1 MKRISGDFFISQ
13 GPPKTEQIVE
23 IAGFQRVRQRLDLNI
38 EREKGNII
46 LIVGTRGI
54 GKSTCLEYSRYYV
67 NNELGYDC
75 SRLLDIGLSIP
86 QLLELEY
93 NERVTFILK
102 KIALVISK
110 DKKDNISDVIDI
122 LNAQEKGPFFLFID
136 NLDRL
141 YQNKDDLSFVQYFF
155 QTADPILK
163 ALSKKVVIVISCAPE
178 WNIFLKQRDLS
189 YTNFSNSIS
198 LEPLSDDEIGK
209 LIESRAVA
217 QGYEIDNI
225 IKEELLPVLRIASRG
240 NSRSVFQF
248 LERVIGEV
256 DENEL
261 PIDITTFQRVVGS
274 ELFDGSIE
282 NLREIASESPIV
294 SWGIN
299 QMWRYFDVLQKSGF
313 DCGTEIK
320 KLIKT
325 HEKNFIDESEITST
339 LNAWKKVSHETE
351 FGKWVLNPQVGD
363 MIKQWHRETKIKKEI
378 LLTAYSEKPFTTST
392 TNVEDYVDQY
402 ITATADKE
410 SASDAFNVSLEEY
423 RLLSSA
429 DGNKLEEDRSKLI
442 DSGWNCLKQLML
454 TIIAIEEGD
463 VPNELS
469 SRLDNKE
476 TIEEAGNEL
485 ITCVGDIYKEF
496 NKVNPYRSELSS
508 IKERFRDARDN
519 PEVVRYW
526 DTDQMKEFVRQ
537 VLTSYE
543 GLLRGLKPSNLATSE
558 KRIRSEE
565 ISGMINRWENA
576 NTEFKSSIR
585 WDYRQEK
592 INKELKKSVLETIVA
607 FLNTNGGK
615 LIIGVNDEK
624 KIIGI
629 EKDISTLKHRDV
641 DGFEQYIM
649 SIIDEYIGSEQSVY
663 ITTSFLRK
671 GYTIAIISV
680 DKSPIPAYLESNS
693 TQEFYIRAGNTT
705 RKLDGRQ
712 LQNYIDNH
720 WPSRKS

>member
-1 MKRISGDFFISQ
+1 MEYFS
-13 GPPKTEQIVE
+13 KTK
-23 IAGFQRVRQRLDLNI
+23 GFN
-38 EREKGNII
+38 
-46 LIVGTRGI
+46 
-54 GKSTCLEYSRYYV
+54 
-67 NNELGYDC
+67 
-75 SRLLDIGLSIP
+75 
-86 QLLELEY
+86 
-93 NERVTFILK
+93 
-102 KIALVISK
+102 
-110 DKKDNISDVIDI
+110 
-122 LNAQEKGPFFLFID
+122 
-136 NLDRL
+136 
-141 YQNKDDLSFVQYFF
+141 
-155 QTADPILK
+155 
-163 ALSKKVVIVISCAPE
+163 
-178 WNIFLKQRDLS
+178 

-198 LEPLSDDEIGK
+198 LEPLSDDEIRK

-282 NLREIASESPIV
+282 KLREIASKSPIV

-313 DCGTEIK
+313 DYGTEIK

-325 HEKNFIDESEITST
+325 HEKTFIDESEITST
-339 LNAWKKVSHETE
+339 INAWKKVSHETE
-351 FGKWVLNPQVGD
+351 FGKWVLNLQVRD

-378 LLTAYSEKPFTTST
+378 LLAAYSEKPFTTST

-402 ITATADKE
+402 TTATADKE
-410 SASDAFNVSLEEY
+410 SASDAFNVSLDGY

-429 DGNKLEEDRSKLI
+429 DENKLEEDRIKLI
-442 DSGWNCLKQLML
+442 NSGWNCLKQLML

-469 SRLDNKE
+469 SRLDNKK
-476 TIEEAGNEL
+476 TFEEAGNEL
-485 ITCVGDIYKEF
+485 ITCVGEIYKEF
-496 NKVNPYRSELSS
+496 YKVNPYRSELLS
-508 IKERFRDARDN
+508 IKERFLDARDN
-519 PEVVRYW
+519 PEVVRHW

-543 GLLRGLKPSNLATSE
+543 GLLRGLKPSNLATSK
-558 KRIRSEE
+558 KRILSEE
-565 ISGMINRWENA
+565 ISAMINKRENA

-585 WDYRQEK
+585 WDYELGQKNRDLEK
-592 INKELKKSVLETIVA
+592 SILKTIVA
-607 FLNTNGGK
+607 FLNTKGGK
-615 LIIGVNDEK
+615 LIIGVNDEGEF
-624 KIIGI
+624 IGI
-629 EKDISTLKHRDV
+629 EKEILTLDHRDV
-641 DGFEQYIM
+641 DGYEQLIM
-649 SIIDEYIGSEQSVY
+649 NLIDVYIGSEQSVY

-680 DKSPIPAYLESNS
+680 AKSPIPAYLESNS

-720 WPSRKS
+720 WPF